1 MENQNHFFANNSGEQ
16 TISTSRSFVSGVFA
30 WMFLA
35 LLVSAAAAYL
45 FATNAELMGYLSTI
59 TPKGLRLT
67 GLGYLVMFA
76 PLGLVFLLSFGIN
89 KLSFSAMSVIY
100 LVYALITGISLSF
113 ILLSFTGESV
123 VKTFGITALMFGSMA
138 ALGYTTKMDLTRFGS
153 ILYMCLFGVLISMV
167 VNFFMHSSGLAYI
180 IDIAGVLIFTGLTA
194 YDMQKIKNMGD
205 SLSSGAE
212 STKKMMLMGALN
224 LYLDFL
230 NMFLFLLRLFG
241 DRR

>member
-45 FATNAELMGYLSTI
+45 FVTDANLMGYLLTESS
-59 TPKGLRLT
+59 KGLRPN
-67 GLGYLVMFA
+67 GLGLLVMFA
-76 PLGLVFLLSFGIN
+76 PLGLVFLLSFGFN

-167 VNFFMHSSGLAYI
+167 VNFFMHSGGLAYI

>member
-167 VNFFMHSSGLAYI
+167 VNFFMHSGGLAYI